1 MKKKII
7 SSPNL
12 VQEFENIIF
21 IVLIFFQL
29 EIKLY
34 AFGNMFGKL
43 FYTFTKN
50 NQMHTQLN
58 WNFKRQGIQ
67 RPLGALSLRGGGP
80 TFIVGT

>member
-1 MKKKII
+1 MKNKII

-34 AFGNMFGKL
+34 AFANMFGKL
-43 FYTFTKN
+43 FYPFTKN
-50 NQMHTQLN
+50 NQIKLN

-67 RPLGALSLRGGGP
+67 RP
-80 TFIVGT
+80 